1 MFLGEY
7 NTKFSG
13 HGRIILPKK
22 FRGELSGSKKI
33 ILSRG
38 FEGCIWGYSIK
49 KFTGE
54 AEKQL
59 LISATEEGA
68 RYIRRYLF
76 SGAEETLLDSQGRF
90 VISKR
95 LLEHAEIKEE
105 VILIGAG
112 DHFEVWKPQKWN
124 ELIKQIIKKG
134 KKE

>member
-1 MFLGEY
+1 
-7 NTKFSG
+7 
-13 HGRIILPKK
+13 
-22 FRGELSGSKKI
+22 
-33 ILSRG
+33 
-38 FEGCIWGYSIK
+38 
-49 KFTGE
+49 
-54 AEKQL
+54 
-59 LISATEEGA
+59 
-68 RYIRRYLF
+68 
-76 SGAEETLLDSQGRF
+76 LDSQGRF